1 MEIQPAS
8 NRKLKEWKKLLMSK
22 YRRKEGLFI
31 AEGIRCVEQ
40 ILETGSVE
48 VKELLIEQGTRFD
61 ERLKTAGKPIY
72 ELESDDFQSV
82 SDTDNPQGVVAVCKT
97 PVPADIGELA
107 QSDGLIAVTDA
118 IQDPGNL
125 GTIIRT
131 ASWFGV
137 SGLIFGTGTVDPF
150 HPKVV
155 RSTAGATGALPY
167 ATGDLE
173 QIFRDLEEK
182 ERKIYLLAGEGGA
195 KPLGQIKPDKKS
207 VLVVGNEANGISRSL
222 MTPGREAVKIEG
234 GSKNVESLNA
244 GVALSIGLY
253 RFSEI

>member
-1 MEIQPAS
+1 MEILPAS

-40 ILETGSVE
+40 ILETESVE
-48 VKELLIEQGTRFD
+48 VKELLVEQGTRFD

-72 ELESDDFQSV
+72 ELESDDFKSV
-82 SDTDNPQGVVAVCKT
+82 SDTENPQGVVAVCKT
-97 PVPADIGELA
+97 PAPTDIGELT
-107 QSDGLIAVTDA
+107 QSDGLIVVTDA

-167 ATGDLE
+167 VAGDLE
-173 QIFRDLEEK
+173 QIFSDLEEK
-182 ERKIYLLAGEGGA
+182 ERKIYLLAGEEGA
-195 KPLGQIKPDKKS
+195 KPLGQIKPGKKS

-222 MTPGREAVKIEG
+222 MTPDRELVKIEG
-234 GSKNVESLNA
+234 GAAGVESLNA

-253 RFSEI
+253 RFFEI